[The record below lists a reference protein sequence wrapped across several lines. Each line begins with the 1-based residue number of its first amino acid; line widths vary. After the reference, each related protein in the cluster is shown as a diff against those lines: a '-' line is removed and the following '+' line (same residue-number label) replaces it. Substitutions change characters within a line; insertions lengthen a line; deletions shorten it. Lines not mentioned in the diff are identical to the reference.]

1 MGRKEFSVVAGLVPA
16 TLRLPDFRLPFTLRL
31 PDFRLPLRLP
41 PFFLSLVPFCCSR
54 VLYAAAVQRL
64 YLYRIAV
71 AVIAAAIA
79 FFLVRLHSVF
89 SYGTHRNFFKII
101 KKYFT

>member
-1 MGRKEFSVVAGLVPA
+1 M
-16 TLRLPDFRLPFTLRL
+16 
-31 PDFRLPLRLP
+31 
-41 PFFLSLVPFCCSR
+41 
-54 VLYAAAVQRL
+54 QRL

-79 FFLVRLHSVF
+79 FFLVRLHSAF
-89 SYGTHRNFFKII
+89 SHGTHRSFFKII

>member
-1 MGRKEFSVVAGLVPA
+1 GRVSICEISVSADVWEKCHTKGWWPA
-16 TLRLPDFRLPFTLRL
+16 PGR
-31 PDFRLPLRLP
+31 PLH
-41 PFFLSLVPFCCSR
+41 C
-54 VLYAAAVQRL
+54 
-64 YLYRIAV
+64 YRIAV